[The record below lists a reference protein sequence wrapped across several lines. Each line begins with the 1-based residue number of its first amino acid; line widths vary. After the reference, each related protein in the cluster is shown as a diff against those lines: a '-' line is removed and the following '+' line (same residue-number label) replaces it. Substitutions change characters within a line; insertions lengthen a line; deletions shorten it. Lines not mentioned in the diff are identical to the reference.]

1 MFANAHSGNNSGE
14 GTQSQ
19 CRISFIQLFIK
30 LPFSPFSHTSK
41 WDTTSKRY
49 LRPSHTPPLSQFRE
63 LCRSAH
69 ARTSGLPDDSPRHWS
84 TGINHRG
91 EPWWSA
97 AAGTSSYAGG
107 PTSADPSHFS
117 PTTTKGFAFCRGWV
131 GLKQCWQLQVDSGQ
145 AAGQTLSVRHVPH
158 VTCGGRLSRPFARV
172 QKAALVSRDC
182 CPFFFFFLFFGA
194 VPRRLPY
201 CTWVLNKTNKL
212 SEPWFWNP
220 QNDSTQFFEIV
231 SSLT

>member
-1 MFANAHSGNNSGE
+1 MHILGITAEREPNPNVGFHLFSYLLNFLSRPFH
-14 GTQSQ
+14 TLQSETPRLNGI
-19 CRISFIQLFIK
+19 CA
-30 LPFSPFSHTSK
+30 PPT
-41 WDTTSKRY
+41 
-49 LRPSHTPPLSQFRE
+49 PPPLSQFRE

-107 PTSADPSHFS
+107 PTSADLSHFS

-182 CPFFFFFLFFGA
+182 CPFFFFFSFFRSGSPPTA
-194 VPRRLPY
+194 ILHLSVKQ
-201 CTWVLNKTNKL
+201 NK
-212 SEPWFWNP
+212 
-220 QNDSTQFFEIV
+220 
-231 SSLT
+231 